1 MELDGTIVQCSKGAY
16 YETVWLPFVSFKS
29 IRLGTRRF
37 QKCPVHQRWELARMV
52 TEDEWSEEIVAEA
65 AAHRDSNII

>member
-1 MELDGTIVQCSKGAY
+1 M
-16 YETVWLPFVSFKS
+16 WLPFVSFKS